1 MQQQPPP
8 LPPPSS
14 YELFCQGHLLR
25 LQHCLDDFWE
35 RQRREAADVVITDLP
50 LARIMKIIKADEDV
64 NHVAS
69 EALVVFAHACRL
81 FVLELTLRSW
91 AYSQEMNRRMLRMN
105 DVAVAIARHG
115 SFDFLLDI
123 VPMQRPTLAPPSL
136 PLPPIP
142 PSPLPVTPRPLPL
155 SPAAVAAVAAVST
168 AADQVSV
175 DLLYPED
182 VFLQQPNQGSWPEF
196 QQPH

>member
-81 FVLELTLRSW
+81 FVLE
-91 AYSQEMNRRMLRMN
+91 MN
-105 DVAVAIARHG
+105 DVAVAITRHG

-123 VPMQRPTLAPPSL
+123 VPIQRPTLAPPSL

-142 PSPLPVTPRPLPL
+142 PSPLPVTPPPLPL
-155 SPAAVAAVAAVST
+155 SPAAVAAVST